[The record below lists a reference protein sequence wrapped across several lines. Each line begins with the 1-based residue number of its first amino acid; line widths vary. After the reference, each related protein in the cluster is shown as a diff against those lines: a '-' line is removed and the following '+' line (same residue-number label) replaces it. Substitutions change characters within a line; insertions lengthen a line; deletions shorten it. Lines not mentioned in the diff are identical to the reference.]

1 MSTLKIYIDPNYPKP
16 VVSILESIQN
26 LQKKK
31 NFEIIRWENGDIP
44 TSELNES
51 IFLVVDYQK
60 RGLSIPTIKQAAE
73 GYKTIV
79 CRVSKKKID
88 RFEFMMT
95 LLRVWPF
102 ILEKKEQL
110 NSSTLLT
117 FKYGGRKLTKYKN
130 AG

>member
-1 MSTLKIYIDPNYPKP
+1 MSKLKIYIDPNYPLP
-16 VVSILESIQN
+16 VITILESIHD

-44 TSELNES
+44 TSELNDS

-60 RGLSIPTIKQAAE
+60 RGLSIPTIKQAAD

-79 CRVSKKKID
+79 CRVSKKKVD

-95 LLRVWPF
+95 VLRVWPF

-110 NSSTLLT
+110 DTNTILT
-117 FKYGGRKLTKYKN
+117 FSYGGRKLTKYKN
-130 AG
+130 AV